1 MIRDQTY
8 FDSGGFYKVVSALS
22 QKANL
27 PNKFTLRPLNGG
39 RNNRVFSVTY
49 HGGKKLLL
57 KAYFQHPHDSR
68 NRLKAEYSFLNFVWG
83 NSIKCVPRPYAA
95 DFENNLALYEF
106 IEGRKLSSSEIN
118 KEKVEVAL
126 NFFVDINKYKQLEE
140 AKKLPIAS
148 EACFSI
154 KDHIATIRKRIDRLK
169 KIKNDS
175 KVNNKALF
183 FIQNDLSNAW
193 KKALTHIYW
202 FIHKYDLNPDKE
214 IINGDRCISPS
225 DFGFHNA
232 LLGNSGRLYF
242 IDFEYAG
249 IDDPAKMVCDF
260 FCQPEVPVP
269 FKYFDL
275 FAKAAISYT
284 SDPEAFWHRINALLP
299 LYRIKWC
306 CIMLNDFLEIGSKR
320 RNFAYGNK
328 DANRQ
333 KAGQLA
339 KAREYLRSVT
349 F

>member
-22 QKANL
+22 KKANF

-118 KEKVEVAL
+118 EEKVEVAL

-154 KDHIATIRKRIDRLK
+154 KDHIGIVKKRINRLK
-169 KIKNDS
+169 KIKGNS
-175 KVNNKALF
+175 EVNNKALS
-183 FIQNDLSNAW
+183 FIQNELSRTWQRVLAY
-193 KKALTHIYW
+193 TGD
-202 FIHKYDLNPDKE
+202 FIRKYNFNPDKE
-214 IINGDRCISPS
+214 ITDDDKCISPS

-232 LLGNSGRLYF
+232 LLDNSGRLYF

-249 IDDPAKMVCDF
+249 IDDSAKMVCDF

-269 FKYFDL
+269 FKYFD
-275 FAKAAISYT
+275 FFVKTVMDNT
-284 SDPEAFWHRINALLP
+284 SDPGIFRHRINVLLP
-299 LYRIKWC
+299 AYQIKWC
-306 CIMLNDFLEIGSKR
+306 CILLNDFLEVGSRR
-320 RNFAYGNK
+320 RNFAYGSG
-328 DANRQ
+328 DADRQ

-339 KAREYLRSVT
+339 KAQEYLRSIT